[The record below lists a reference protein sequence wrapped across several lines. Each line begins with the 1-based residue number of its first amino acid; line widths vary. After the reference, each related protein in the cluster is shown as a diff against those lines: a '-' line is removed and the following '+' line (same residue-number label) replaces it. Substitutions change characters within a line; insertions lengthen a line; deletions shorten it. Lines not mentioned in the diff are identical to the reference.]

1 MSFTAYHYTRKTW
14 EKEVFE
20 LLFDT
25 PYLYAFALPN
35 DHWQPDDQLSQH
47 VQRRQRAV
55 YEPRAGSRTEDS
67 LLKRLVFVI
76 YASEKDQ
83 YQKNMTEI
91 QECISQVLKVIESAY
106 LYAMLFFLL
115 RISGLHMVSLWPTI
129 LSESTMILM
138 QIKQELRL
146 AFSEPLQN
154 SY

>member
-25 PYLYAFALPN
+25 PYLYALALPS

-47 VQRRQRAV
+47 VQRRHCEDDVPEKQRAV

-91 QECISQVLKVIESAY
+91 QGLKINLIFLFAFNYIFYFYLGIFRMYFAGLES
-106 LYAMLFFLL
+106 
-115 RISGLHMVSLWPTI
+115 HWVSLLVCYALFLATNI
-129 LSESTMILM
+129 RST
-138 QIKQELRL
+138 
-146 AFSEPLQN
+146 
-154 SY
+154 YG